1 MSALAQVRTLG
12 DHVLCLTHNDL
23 HFNSIMVKGK
33 DSAKVSILS
42 LSITLDT
49 CHRSQ
54 VRWLSLLL
62 SLHCRSICQ
71 KFSSFEIGL
80 DELAIFSRF
89 QLIDWEFA
97 SMGNPARDVGVV
109 VAMLLA
115 FHYFHMLQPVN
126 NSQHRR
132 TAYNLQECCV
142 KFGMTFHYALL
153 NFTFLQGNTNQ
164 SFN

>member
-1 MSALAQVRTLG
+1 MVISPLESALSLNLPEVLKLLDWSRQVG
-12 DHVLCLTHNDL
+12 
-23 HFNSIMVKGK
+23 
-33 DSAKVSILS
+33 
-42 LSITLDT
+42 
-49 CHRSQ
+49 
-54 VRWLSLLL
+54 
-62 SLHCRSICQ
+62 
-71 KFSSFEIGL
+71 
-80 DELAIFSRF
+80 IFSRF

-142 KFGMTFHYALL
+142 KFGMAFHYALL
-153 NFTFLQGNTNQ
+153 KFTCLLVILITLSINFIVHAYLQEVSLNDEEQKEFTRQVAGMAGAELA
-164 SFN
+164 FRLAY